1 MHACL
6 VESALLFERLTV
18 GRLDAP
24 GRQRFHEEQMLVAE
38 MVGIPREAIPPTVRE
53 LRSFLQRVY
62 DSGILRV
69 GEAAE
74 RVAALFH
81 DPPSRSRV
89 AAGAERG
96 VEARVR
102 DAAAGAPT
110 PVRIDVGTGRR
121 VAMRATFAATRVLRP
136 LLPTRYRFIAPY
148 QEWRT
153 GSSGPVRA
161 ARRSAGIRPEET
173 RSLRG

>member
-1 MHACL
+1 
-6 VESALLFERLTV
+6 
-18 GRLDAP
+18 
-24 GRQRFHEEQMLVAE
+24 MLVAE

-81 DPPSRSRV
+81 DPPREAEWRPVLKGVSKLAFGTLPAELRRLYGIEV
-89 AAGAERG
+89 GA
-96 VEARVR
+96 
-102 DAAAGAPT
+102 
-110 PVRIDVGTGRR
+110 GRR
-121 VAMRATFAATRVLRP
+121 ATMRATFAATRVLRP
-136 LLPTRYRFIAPY
+136 LLPPRYRFIAPY

-153 GSSGPVRA
+153 GTSGRVRTM
-161 ARRSAGIRPEET
+161 RRSAGIRPDET
-173 RSLRG
+173 RSLHG